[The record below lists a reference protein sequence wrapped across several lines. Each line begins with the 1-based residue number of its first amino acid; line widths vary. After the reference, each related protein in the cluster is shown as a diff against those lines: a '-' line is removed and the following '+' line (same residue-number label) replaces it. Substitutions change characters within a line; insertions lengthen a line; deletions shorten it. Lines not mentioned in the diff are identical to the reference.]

1 MLYVF
6 KDGSGFQAFPAP
18 GINSKPYIEVSGSDE
33 GRLLAGEPYRVNATM
48 NVVEFPPLE
57 EVEAERAAEALEA
70 ERAAMVVSRF
80 QARAALMGS
89 GLLATADAAI
99 QGADEMAK
107 LAWADAQ
114 EFRRNSPLVAA
125 IAAQLGMDEIQL
137 DYLFR
142 QAANIEA

>member
-18 GINSKPYIEVSGSDE
+18 GINSQPHIEVSGADE
-33 GRLLAGEPYRVNATM
+33 DRLLAGEPYRVNATM

-57 EVEAERAAEALEA
+57 EVEAEQAAAALEA

-89 GLLATADAAI
+89 GLLATADAEI
-99 QGADEMAK
+99 QAADEMAK

-125 IAAQLGMDEIQL
+125 IAVKLGMDEIQL